1 MKALSHTSVEHTN
14 ENKETT
20 YKNTHNKYLRM
31 KKSFI
36 LLFLTVILTQSCSEL
51 VEDLNNDPNNQTQS
65 AYQTILTG
73 AEVGN
78 ILFQSGEN
86 ARRAGIFAGQYTGV
100 DRQHLGFDQYS
111 VTTSDF
117 DALWNDGFIDALRN
131 AIVTEEAAINENIG
145 AVTIG
150 ITQVLQSQAFGTL
163 TSLYGD
169 IPFDEV
175 VNDEFQNPM
184 FENQSEVYSKIQ
196 TLLDNAISNLQ
207 QDTGRPATGSDIY
220 FDGNPQAW
228 IESAYTLKARFYM
241 HVKDYPN
248 AYTAAQNGIS
258 SLNNSMNGPHGTAA
272 EDSNLNYQ
280 FFAIEVR
287 QSDLIVSNFMSGL
300 MDPTSPSYRGNT
312 KTNESGRNGYYFIT
326 NSLGVQPNI
335 TNGYAAQSA
344 PSALITYQENLLILA
359 EAGFRA
365 NGFSVGLSH
374 LNDFRAFMATGGYL
388 TNVNN
393 SDILYD
399 AYDATDFAS
408 AGIENLDGIS
418 TDNALLREIL
428 QERYITLFGQ
438 IEVFNDTRRTEIESI
453 VRVPITPNNGSVL
466 PQRFLY
472 PQSEIDRNSNTP
484 NPIPNF
490 FDKTP
495 INQ

>member
-1 MKALSHTSVEHTN
+1 MKSSTQTFVTNTN
-14 ENKETT
+14 EDQATSYE
-20 YKNTHNKYLRM
+20 NTHNKYLIM
-31 KKSFI
+31 KSFI
-36 LLFLTVILTQSCSEL
+36 LLLLTVTLIQSCSSL
-51 VEDLNNDPNNQTQS
+51 VEDINNDPNNQTQS
-65 AYQTILTG
+65 AYQNVLTG

-86 ARRAGIFAGQYTGV
+86 ARRACIFSGQYTGI

-117 DALWNDGFIDALRN
+117 DALWNDGYVDALRN
-131 AIVTEEAAINENIG
+131 AIITEQTALDQNAG

-150 ITQVLQSQAFGTL
+150 ITQVLQAQAFGTL
-163 TSLYGD
+163 ASLYGD
-169 IPFDEV
+169 IAFDEA
-175 VNDEFQNPM
+175 VNDEFPNPM
-184 FENQSEVYSKIQ
+184 FENQVDVYSKIQ
-196 TLLDNAISNLQ
+196 TLLDEAISNLN

-241 HVKDYPN
+241 HVKDYPK
-248 AYTAAQNGIS
+248 AYSAAQNGIS

-300 MDPTSPSYRGNT
+300 MDPTSATYRGNT
-312 KTNESGRNGYYFIT
+312 KTNESGRNSFYFTT

-344 PSALITYQENLLILA
+344 PAALVTYQENLLILT
-359 EAGFRA
+359 EAGFRT
-365 NGFSVGLSH
+365 NGFDNGLSL
-374 LNDFRAFMATGGYL
+374 LNNFRGFMTGGGYL
-388 TNVNN
+388 TNANP

-399 AYDATDFAS
+399 PYNATDFAS
-408 AGIENLDGIS
+408 GGIENLDGINA
-418 TDNALLREIL
+418 DDALLREIL
-428 QERYITLFGQ
+428 EERYITLFGQ
-438 IEVFNDTRRTEIESI
+438 IESFNDTRRTEDEST
-453 VRVPITPNNGSVL
+453 VRVPIVPNTGNVL
-466 PQRFLY
+466 PQRFIY

-484 NPIPNF
+484 NPIPDF
-490 FDKTP
+490 FDETP